1 MELAMRVNRVG
12 FLSKGIER
20 QKRTLSNR
28 DVSNVFLIVL

>member
-20 QKRTLSNR
+20 QKRTLSNTKL
-28 DVSNVFLIVL
+28 NLID